1 VWFRSLYWRIALG
14 SMAVLA
20 VLLLVQAVV
29 FLWMSGTIATTLLGQ
44 SPDRIAADAARD
56 VAAALQ
62 KDPAVDIEKFVR
74 DRYGN
79 LAQPLMVVLEDGRV
93 VRNHELPPPE
103 GMRRWPGRPP
113 AGAAA
118 GRAETGDVLPP
129 AQRGSGMRPFGP
141 RMGPGREGPPGER
154 AAIEVG
160 GEGVGFV
167 FVAGRNPR
175 TAMFLR
181 EFAPTQAVIG
191 VLLLVVGSAVASLA
205 IFRPAHRRL
214 RDLERVAQAIGEGDL
229 SARAPEAG
237 GDEVTA
243 LARAFNQMAGDL
255 EARTR
260 AMELSDRTR
269 RQLLADVSHELKTP
283 LAAIRGYAE
292 TLAMPEVRLDEGT
305 RRRYLEI
312 VGDETVKLERIVG
325 DLLDLARLESGGLT
339 LTCGAVQVSQLFRRV
354 ADRHERD
361 MLEKQ
366 VTLETSAA
374 PDVEEIWCDP
384 ARLEQALQNL
394 VANALRHTPEG
405 GQITLVAER
414 AGAGVRLIVRDTG
427 PGVPEEHLPRI
438 FDRFYKTDASR
449 TDPYWKSGSG
459 LGLSIVKAI
468 VERHGGTVSAANIPA
483 GGAEF
488 TITLPPR
495 V

>member
-1 VWFRSLYWRIALG
+1 
-14 SMAVLA
+14 
-20 VLLLVQAVV
+20 
-29 FLWMSGTIATTLLGQ
+29 
-44 SPDRIAADAARD
+44 
-56 VAAALQ
+56 
-62 KDPAVDIEKFVR
+62 
-74 DRYGN
+74 
-79 LAQPLMVVLEDGRV
+79 
-93 VRNHELPPPE
+93 
-103 GMRRWPGRPP
+103 
-113 AGAAA
+113 
-118 GRAETGDVLPP
+118 VLPGT
-129 AQRGSGMRPFGP
+129 QRGSGMRPFGP

-214 RDLERVAQAIGEGDL
+214 RDLEKVAQAIGEGDL
-229 SARAPEAG
+229 SARAPETG

-354 ADRHERD
+354 ADR
-361 MLEKQ
+361 
-366 VTLETSAA
+366 TSATCWRSRSRSRRRPPRTWRRSGA
-374 PDVEEIWCDP
+374 IRRASSRPSRTWSRTRCGTRRR
-384 ARLEQALQNL
+384 AGRF
-394 VANALRHTPEG
+394 
-405 GQITLVAER
+405 TLVAER